1 MVNLLIISL
10 IFGMT
15 SATFVT
21 LGFTYESYKVYKSKS
36 SETLSWG
43 SLGLQVVAASSGAIC
58 AGINIYNTGIDNM
71 PFLITNTAI
80 LINLIALCIMKRK
93 YSVGDS

>member
-1 MVNLLIISL
+1 MNNLSIISL

-43 SLGLQVVAASSGAIC
+43 SLGFQIISATSGAIC
-58 AGINIYNTGIDNM
+58 AGINIYNTGIENI
-71 PFLITNTAI
+71 PFFITNTSI
-80 LINLIALCIMKRK
+80 LVNLIALLVMKYK
-93 YSVGDS
+93 YRVIQN

>member
-1 MVNLLIISL
+1 MSNLLIISL
-10 IFGMT
+10 VFGMT

-21 LGFTYESYKVYKSKS
+21 LGFTYESYKVFKSKS

-43 SLGLQVVAASSGAIC
+43 SLGLQLVAASSGAVC
-58 AGINIYNTGIDNM
+58 AGINIFNTGIDNL

-80 LINLIALCIMKRK
+80 LINLIALTIMKYK
-93 YSVGDS
+93 YSSI